1 MPHQP
6 VINHCNEVHYSFD
19 KHQLSSFVG
28 QPTTNLSQPS
38 ISQCLKPD
46 HSAGLSE
53 TNQQH
58 SLTLGQ
64 WHHAG
69 WISSQMLNPT
79 SNEKM

>member
-1 MPHQP
+1 
-6 VINHCNEVHYSFD
+6 
-19 KHQLSSFVG
+19 
-28 QPTTNLSQPS
+28 
-38 ISQCLKPD
+38 LKPD